1 MKPPRITDTSLRDS
15 SHPMGHQFTA
25 EQVRDVARAL
35 DGAGVPVIEVSHGDG
50 LAGDSLQYGFSRT
63 PEMALISEAA
73 GVCGRARIASLLIPG
88 IGTVGELEEAAERG
102 TEIVRIATQCTEADI
117 SEEHFGIAKEV
128 GLEAV
133 GFLMMAHLRTPGFLA
148 RQAKLMESYGADC
161 VYVVD
166 SAGAMLPEGVRA
178 RVAALKDALSCEV
191 GFHAHDNLGLAIGNC
206 IAALEAGADQL
217 DGSLRGLGAGAGNAP
232 TELLAAVLD
241 RSGANPGLDVFGL
254 MDAAEYVMAP
264 IMPFQPF
271 PDRNSIAIGYS
282 GVYSTFLLHV
292 KRAAERHGLDPRE
305 ILVELGRRQAVA
317 GQEDWIIDVT
327 VELARNKEGVAETLR
342 LRDTGAIGAF
352 DPPRKTRNQ
361 RDKEVTWPRAQ
372 QPPSGLVAARLT

>member
-1 MKPPRITDTSLRDS
+1 VKSPRITDTSLRDG

-25 EQVRDVARAL
+25 EQVREVVSAL
-35 DGAGVPVIEVSHGDG
+35 DRAGVPVIEVAHGDG
-50 LAGDSLQYGFSRT
+50 LAGASLQYGFSRT
-63 PEMALISEAA
+63 PEMDLISEAA
-73 GVCGRARIASLLIPG
+73 GVCEQARIASLLIPG
-88 IGTVGELEEAAERG
+88 IGTIDELREAAERG
-102 TEIVRIATQCTEADI
+102 TQILRVATQCTEADI

-128 GLEAV
+128 GLETV
-133 GFLMMAHLRTPGFLA
+133 GFLMMAHLRPPEFLA
-148 RQAKLMESYGADC
+148 GQAKLMESFGADC

-166 SAGAMLPEGVRA
+166 SAGALLPDGARD
-178 RVAALKDALSCEV
+178 RVAALKDAVSCEV
-191 GFHAHDNLGLAIGNC
+191 GFHAHDNLGVAIGNS

-241 RSGANPGLDVFGL
+241 RLGVNPGLDVFGL

-271 PDRNSIAIGYS
+271 PDRDSIAIGYA
-282 GVYSTFLLHV
+282 GVYSTFLLHA

-317 GQEDWIIDVT
+317 GQEDWIIDVAM
-327 VELARNKEGVAETLR
+327 ELARNKEREGVA
-342 LRDTGAIGAF
+342 
-352 DPPRKTRNQ
+352 
-361 RDKEVTWPRAQ
+361 
-372 QPPSGLVAARLT
+372 